1 MDTFRKFISN
11 YSNTIISVTI
21 LLTIFFI
28 YSLKNIKVENV
39 SDKFGLP
46 HDDKQKIDYENFNEM
61 FGNDEFIIV
70 AIESDSVLS
79 KNIFELVHHLT
90 MDLNKIENVDSVLSL
105 SNIPFFTS
113 SENNIITSNTIPIY
127 DYYLKSNK
135 ELSKIL
141 SVFKETELI
150 NGRLISKDLKCAAIY
165 IYINKQIGK
174 SSNSN
179 KSLKN
184 LLSSIENRIE
194 NYDHGLYKF
203 HIAGSK
209 LIDLELQNTLAKD
222 IKLFILLSFILS
234 LIILFNF
241 LRNWKAVLISI
252 TTAFLAVI
260 WSLGV
265 ISIAGIPIS
274 LSLSMIIPIVFMSSI
289 EYSIHYLFF
298 IFNESSSHLKESD
311 LIPEIIRLY
320 LKPNLLSGFTTV
332 IGFLSLVLS
341 RLEAI
346 QEVGLYIS
354 FGILFCIFM
363 NNVFLLSILN
373 SLSNIFLVNRKFTK
387 SPASGISIA
396 TKNLVL
402 EHSKT
407 IIFVSTV
414 LLVIGLIGILN
425 LKSDTNHLKYVDE
438 DTDLRRSYQFL
449 DEKFGG
455 TLPIEIVIH
464 NPIKQRKNLLE
475 KIASVK
481 LELIKESSVGSI
493 ISPSDYLDYI
503 SKQFPGNLIFFGN
516 QNDILIYLA
525 KDNYLKNWINLS
537 SDSLYLRIN
546 CLVKVSGS
554 HELEILLTKFNNTL
568 SHYFN
573 SNQYKIVGLV
583 SYLISVNKYI
593 TESFINSFAVAFL
606 IVFTIL
612 FLLSQSIRLGIL
624 VVLSN
629 TIPIILIMAV
639 MGWFNI
645 YLDIS
650 TVMIASILIGIT
662 VNDTIFFV
670 YRFKSQLKENQTVEN
685 AISISFN
692 TIGSPIIITSVVLA
706 VGFFVMIFS
715 NFIPTRLFG
724 LLSGMIIIFALISD
738 LLLLPSLIKY
748 FGLNIYQKKSLQV

>member
-11 YSNTIISVTI
+11 YSNAIILITI
-21 LLTIFFI
+21 LLSIFFI

-39 SDKFGLP
+39 SEKFGLP
-46 HDDKQKIDYENFNEM
+46 HNDKQKIDFENFNRM

-70 AIESDSVLS
+70 AIESDSVLG
-79 KNIFELVHHLT
+79 KNFFELVYNLT
-90 MDLNKIENVDSVLSL
+90 VDLGKIENIDSVLSL
-105 SNIPFFTS
+105 ANIPFFTL
-113 SENNIITSNTIPIY
+113 SENYTNTRNTIPIY
-127 DYYLKSNK
+127 DYYLKNNRD
-135 ELSKIL
+135 LSKIL
-141 SVFKETELI
+141 NVFKETELI
-150 NGRLISKDLKCAAIY
+150 SGRLMSKDLKCAAIY
-165 IYINKQIGK
+165 TYINNEIGK

-184 LLSSIENRIE
+184 LLSSIETKIE
-194 NYDHGLYKF
+194 NYDNGIYKF

-209 LIDLELQNTLAKD
+209 LIDLELQNTLSKD
-222 IKLFILLSFILS
+222 IEIFILLSFILS

-260 WSLGV
+260 WSLGA

-274 LSLSMIIPIVFMSSI
+274 ISLSMIIPIVFMSSI

-298 IFNESSSHLKESD
+298 IFNESSSHLKKEN
-311 LIPEIIRLY
+311 LLHEILRLY

-346 QEVGLYIS
+346 QEVGLFIS
-354 FGILFCIFM
+354 FGILFCIFL
-363 NNVFLLSILN
+363 NNIFLLAILN
-373 SLSNIFLVNRKFTK
+373 SLSNKIFVDRKFIK
-387 SPASGISIA
+387 SPAAGISIA
-396 TKNLVL
+396 AKNLVL
-402 EHSKT
+402 RHSKT
-407 IIFVSTV
+407 IVFVSIA
-414 LLVIGLIGILN
+414 LLVISLIGILN
-425 LKSDTNHLKYVDE
+425 LKSDTNHLKYIDE

-455 TLPIEIVIH
+455 TLPIEIAIH
-464 NPIKQRKNLLE
+464 IPIKQRKNLLE
-475 KIASVK
+475 KIDSVK
-481 LELIKESSVGSI
+481 LELIKESAVGSI

-503 SKQFPGNLIFFGN
+503 IKQFPDNLSYFGN
-516 QNDILIYLA
+516 KNDILIYLA
-525 KDNYLKNWINLS
+525 KDNYLKNWIILS
-537 SDSLYLRIN
+537 SDSLYFRIN

-554 HELEILLTKFNNTL
+554 HELEILLTKFHITL
-568 SHYFN
+568 SQYFD

-583 SYLISVNKYI
+583 SYFITVNRYI
-593 TESFINSFAVAFL
+593 TESFTNSFAVAFL
-606 IVFTIL
+606 IVFSIL
-612 FLLSQSIRLGIL
+612 FLLSQSFRLGIL

-629 TIPIILIMAV
+629 TIPIILILAV

-645 YLDIS
+645 SLDIS

-685 AISISFN
+685 AISTSFN
-692 TIGSPIIITSVVLA
+692 TIGSPIIITSLVLS

-724 LLSGMIIIFALISD
+724 LLSGMIIIFALIAD
-738 LLLLPSLIKY
+738 LLLLPALIKY
-748 FGLNIYQKKSLQV
+748 FGLNIYQKK